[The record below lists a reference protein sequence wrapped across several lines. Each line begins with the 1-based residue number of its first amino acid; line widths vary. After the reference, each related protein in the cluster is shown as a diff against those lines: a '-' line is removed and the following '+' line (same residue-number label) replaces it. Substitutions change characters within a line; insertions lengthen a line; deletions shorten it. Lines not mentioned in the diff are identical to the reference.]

1 MAVQRP
7 LEIKYHRD
15 RDSVMSEGDCPG
27 EQPQGPAILKP
38 YTHTNKE
45 NLL

>member
-7 LEIKYHRD
+7 LEIKCHWD
-15 RDSVMSEGDCPG
+15 RDSVTSEGDCPG
-27 EQPQGPAILKP
+27 EQAPGPAILKP
-38 YTHTNKE
+38 YTHTNKG